1 MTAENSTVIVTA
13 ILALAGVLI
22 TALLKLLPPRNGK
35 PLTSVSRGESKAGD
49 VAVEFWLQHFE
60 RHHAAIFEVN
70 TSINSLVDGAAAS
83 EKLINKLAITVDRLE
98 KVAVAIENTVQDH
111 ATRITRLEIGER

>member
-13 ILALAGVLI
+13 ILALAGVII
-22 TALLKLLPPRNGK
+22 TALIKLVPSKNGK
-35 PLTSVSRGESKAGD
+35 PLTSVSRGESKAGE

-60 RHHAAIFEVN
+60 RHHEAIFEVN
-70 TSINSLVDGAAAS
+70 TSINSLVQGVATS
-83 EKLINKLAITVDRLE
+83 EKLINKLATTVDRLE
-98 KVAVAIENTVQDH
+98 KVAVQIENTVHDH